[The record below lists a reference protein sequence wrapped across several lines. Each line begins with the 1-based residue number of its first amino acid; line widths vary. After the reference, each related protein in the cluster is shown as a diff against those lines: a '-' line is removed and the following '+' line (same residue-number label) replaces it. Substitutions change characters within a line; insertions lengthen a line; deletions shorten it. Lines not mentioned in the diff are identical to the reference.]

1 MQKKRKKIIII
12 ISSVVAFVA
21 VVLCVTLPCLYV
33 NGFLSTEH
41 PLNKPKDGQIRVACV
56 GDSLTYG
63 MGISDWKKNNYPA
76 QLGRLMGDKYCVNN
90 YGFSARTAQSSG
102 DHPYTK
108 EKLYRQSLDFNPRIV
123 VIMLGSNDTKAK
135 NWKGKEAYKN
145 DYRQIIKSYLDL
157 ESVQELWIMAPTP
170 VFGEPYG
177 ISDERIKNDLRE
189 TAIEL
194 SVELNTGYIDLYE
207 LFEGKPHLFSDGA
220 HPKAEGASIIANAV
234 YERIEFNRV
243 LYPPV

>member
-1 MQKKRKKIIII
+1 
-12 ISSVVAFVA
+12 
-21 VVLCVTLPCLYV
+21 
-33 NGFLSTEH
+33 
-41 PLNKPKDGQIRVACV
+41 
-56 GDSLTYG
+56 
-63 MGISDWKKNNYPA
+63 
-76 QLGRLMGDKYCVNN
+76 
-90 YGFSARTAQSSG
+90 
-102 DHPYTK
+102 
-108 EKLYRQSLDFNPRIV
+108 
-123 VIMLGSNDTKAK
+123 MLFRS
-135 NWKGKEAYKN
+135 
-145 DYRQIIKSYLDL
+145 
-157 ESVQELWIMAPTP
+157 
-170 VFGEPYG
+170 PYG

>member
-21 VVLCVTLPCLYV
+21 AVLCVTLPCLYV
-33 NGFLSTEH
+33 NGFLSTAH
-41 PLNKPKDGQIRVACV
+41 PMNTPKDGQIRIACV

-63 MGISDWKKNNYPA
+63 MGVSDWTKNNYPSR
-76 QLGRLMGDKYCVNN
+76 LGRLMGDKYCVNN
-90 YGFSARTAQSSG
+90 YGYSGRTASFSG
-102 DHPYTK
+102 DRPYTK
-108 EKLYRQSLDFNPRIV
+108 EKLYGKSLDFNPEIV
-123 VIMLGSNDTKAK
+123 IIMLGSNDTKDR

-145 DYRQIIKSYLDL
+145 DYRKIIKSYLDL

-170 VFGEPYG
+170 VFEEPYG

-234 YERIEFNRV
+234 YERIRFNRV
-243 LYPPV
+243 EYPPV